1 VTFALFAFFAGGFAS
16 SAGAQRACASVSP
29 GNAREKD
36 DGGYAAGRP
45 RALVRLADGRR
56 AIALLARRRRDG
68 DLVKVGDVLA
78 VVTPVEEL
86 ESGPRPR
93 WPRHWSWGLGKRS
106 VSADGGVEQ
115 PPGGDLCTG
124 SCAGSCSGR
133 RGCWWCGFHVVTG
146 ELVRYTLRQT
156 RVSQLGYEPVRT

>member
-29 GNAREKD
+29 GNAREND
-36 DGGYAAGRP
+36 DGGYATGRP

-56 AIALLARRRRDG
+56 TIALLARRRRDG
-68 DLVKVGDVLA
+68 NLVKVGDLLA
-78 VVTPVEEL
+78 VVAPVEEL
-86 ESGPRPR
+86 EGGPRPR
-93 WPRHWSWGLGKRS
+93 WPRHRSWCLGKS
-106 VSADGGVEQ
+106 CMLANGGVEQ

-133 RGCWWCGFHVVTG
+133 RRC
-146 ELVRYTLRQT
+146 
-156 RVSQLGYEPVRT
+156 